1 MELCLIQ
8 RPITIFLPPI
18 ISGMMLST
26 VVHRNFDG
34 PARMFRVVLNNWDL
48 NRSILTR
55 AELNIDFFLN
65 AVMLTKY

>member
-26 VVHRNFDG
+26 VVHRNFDRTSQDVPSCAKQLG
-34 PARMFRVVLNNWDL
+34 FEPQYINSGR
-48 NRSILTR
+48 
-55 AELNIDFFLN
+55 
-65 AVMLTKY
+65 TKY